1 MNYDIKIWGG
11 EIIDGSGKPRY
22 RGDVGIRNG
31 RIVAIGDTP
40 EDAST
45 TLDATGRVV
54 APGFIDIHTHYDA
67 QIIWDPMLS
76 VSP

>member
-1 MNYDIKIWGG
+1 MDYDIKISGG
-11 EIIDGSGKPRY
+11 EIIDGSGKPRN
-22 RGDVGIRNG
+22 RGNVCIRNG
-31 RIVAIGDTP
+31 LILAIGDTRK
-40 EDAST
+40 DAST